1 MEFLTRSLTAKDI
14 FLSGTRIWE
23 ETPDRQFSIDP
34 KYLSYTREDYQE
46 AYRQLDE
53 SIQNGTAEIKGS
65 FVEGFLIP
73 RDSGMW
79 NSKPTFENRSLRGPL
94 PVNDSTARGP
104 VNDSTARGCPEAPP
118 RTGLGPVNDST
129 ARGCPE
135 APPRT
140 GPSPVNDSTAK
151 GPVNDVNTSTLYT
164 WKLPKAQLED
174 TLGQNLVLI
183 PGWVRSSNGIYLWES
198 SSRIDDFPTHRSDYD
213 AIPTQIVE
221 SED

>member
-1 MEFLTRSLTAKDI
+1 MEFWTRSITAKDI
-14 FLSGTRIWE
+14 FLPGTRIWE

-34 KYLSYTREDYQE
+34 KYLPYTRVEYQE

-65 FVEGFLIP
+65 FVEGYLIP

-94 PVNDSTARGP
+94 PVNDSTAF
-104 VNDSTARGCPEAPP
+104 GCPEAGP
-118 RTGLGPVNDST
+118 RTGL
-129 ARGCPE
+129 C
-135 APPRT
+135 
-140 GPSPVNDSTAK
+140 
-151 GPVNDVNTSTLYT
+151 PVNDVNTSTLYT

-183 PGWVRSSNGIYLWES
+183 PGWVRSSNGIYFWES
-198 SSRIDDFPTHRSDYD
+198 SSRFDDFPTHRSDYD

-221 SED
+221 PEDQSQ